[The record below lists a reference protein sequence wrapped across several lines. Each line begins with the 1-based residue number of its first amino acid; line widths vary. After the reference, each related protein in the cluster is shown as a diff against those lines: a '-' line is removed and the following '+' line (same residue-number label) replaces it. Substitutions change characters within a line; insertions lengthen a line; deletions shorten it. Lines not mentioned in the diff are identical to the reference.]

1 MTTRISTLPSLATVT
16 AATILPVVEG
26 GATKRVTAAA
36 LATYITGTVVA
47 SSVPGGSSGYV
58 QYNTGSALGG
68 SSNLYWDNSNGR
80 LGIGTTSP
88 AQSLNIKGSGTQT
101 IWVESTDAQK
111 AILAISASDTSVA
124 LQSTYNTG
132 GSAARPFIFYNISTA
147 LMTFDLNKTVALQGA
162 TSSAG
167 TGIGFPATQ
176 SASND
181 ANTLDDYEEGTW
193 TPRIEFGSG
202 GVTGIT
208 YNTRTGYYVK
218 IGSFVCYQGIIT
230 LSNKGSSTGAVTIQG
245 MPFSLCGSGN
255 ANASGAIRLGNTSS
269 ITAPIIVYAYNGIN
283 IFQNGSG
290 LIYESNFANDTYME
304 FSISGLIR

>member
-1 MTTRISTLPSLATVT
+1 MTTKISALPTLTSVT

-80 LGIGTTSP
+80 LGVGTASP

-101 IWVESTDAQK
+101 IWVESTDTQK
-111 AILAISASDTSVA
+111 AILAIAASDTSVG

-132 GSAARPFIFYNISTA
+132 GSAARPFIFYNVSTA
-147 LMTFDLNKTVALQGA
+147 LMTFDVNKTVALQGA

-167 TGIGFPATQ
+167 TGITFPATQ
-176 SASND
+176 SASSD

-208 YNTRTGYYVK
+208 YNTRTGYYTK
-218 IGSFVCYQGIIT
+218 IGNFVCYQAIIT

-245 MPFSLCGSGN
+245 MPFSINGTNN
-255 ANASGAIRLGNTSS
+255 ANASGAIRLGNTSG

-304 FSISGLIR
+304 FSISGRIG